1 MSVERREQV
10 THVRRESTGNRRNSC
25 LGGSPAGLP
34 RGGTSRMN
42 REIHVRICGRLGV
55 KFPGST
61 RRHRVGMETRCRSTQ
76 IA

>member
-1 MSVERREQV
+1 MPVEQREQV
-10 THVRRESTGNRRNSC
+10 TRVKMMATGKPED
-25 LGGSPAGLP
+25 LLVLAEAGRLP
-34 RGGTSRMN
+34 WAGTSRMS

-61 RRHRVGMETRCRSTQ
+61 RQRRKVVEESRRKS